1 MGKRQSI
8 PRWRIVLPVLMIMLA
23 VISMLFVSIPM
34 AIPMRLS
41 VLAGMMAFGSAL
53 FAGLGVAVL
62 VHRRYMGMFMGML
75 SMAAGVALIGKW
87 LWQMGQAWNLPRL
100 ERRSLDMTT
109 LPVFGMLC
117 LLVGIVGIVL
127 ASAHT
132 LERERL
138 RKAALQAA

>member
-1 MGKRQSI
+1 MDKRQSI
-8 PRWRIVLPVLMIMLA
+8 PRWRIVL
-23 VISMLFVSIPM
+23 LFLPILLSGVFSAIPM
-34 AIPMRLS
+34 QITMRLS
-41 VLAGMMAFGSAL
+41 VLAGMMAFASAL

-117 LLVGIVGIVL
+117 LVVGIVGIVL
-127 ASAHT
+127 SSAHT

-138 RKAALQAA
+138 RKAVL

>member
-1 MGKRQSI
+1 MDKRQSI
-8 PRWRIVLPVLMIMLA
+8 PRWRIVL
-23 VISMLFVSIPM
+23 LFLPILLSGVFSAIPM
-34 AIPMRLS
+34 QITMRLS
-41 VLAGMMAFGSAL
+41 VLAGMMAFASAL

-100 ERRSLDMTT
+100 ERRSLDTTT

-117 LLVGIVGIVL
+117 LVVGIVGIVL
-127 ASAHT
+127 SSVHT
-132 LERERL
+132 LEMERL
-138 RKAALQAA
+138 RKAVLQAA

>member
-8 PRWRIVLPVLMIMLA
+8 PRWRIVL
-23 VISMLFVSIPM
+23 LFLPILLSGVFSAIPM
-34 AIPMRLS
+34 QITMRLS
-41 VLAGMMAFGSAL
+41 VLAGMMAFASAL

-117 LLVGIVGIVL
+117 LVVGIVGIVL
-127 ASAHT
+127 SSAHT

-138 RKAALQAA
+138 RKAVL

>member
-41 VLAGMMAFGSAL
+41 VLAGMMAFASAL

-62 VHRRYMGMFMGML
+62 VHRRYMGML

-100 ERRSLDMTT
+100 ERRSVDTTT

-117 LLVGIVGIVL
+117 LVVGIVGIVL
-127 ASAHT
+127 SSVHT
-132 LERERL
+132 LEMERL
-138 RKAALQAA
+138 RKAVLQAA

>member
-1 MGKRQSI
+1 MDKRQSI
-8 PRWRIVLPVLMIMLA
+8 PRWRIVL
-23 VISMLFVSIPM
+23 LFLPILLSGVFSAIPM
-34 AIPMRLS
+34 QITMRLS
-41 VLAGMMAFGSAL
+41 VLAGMMAFASAL

-100 ERRSLDMTT
+100 ERRSVDTTT

-117 LLVGIVGIVL
+117 LVVGIVGIVL
-127 ASAHT
+127 SSVHT
-132 LERERL
+132 LEMERL
-138 RKAALQAA
+138 RKAVLQAA